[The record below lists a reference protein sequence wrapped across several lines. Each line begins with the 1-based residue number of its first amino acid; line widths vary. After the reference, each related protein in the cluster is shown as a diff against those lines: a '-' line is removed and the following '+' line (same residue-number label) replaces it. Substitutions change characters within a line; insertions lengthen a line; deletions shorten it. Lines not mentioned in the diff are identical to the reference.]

1 MPEVS
6 QDTLLY
12 AAGGLFALALLLL
25 VVSLRLFRRS
35 RRDVFWRRRREAG
48 QRGWRLFLLAFV
60 LFAVSGITCASTLVI
75 SAMRQ
80 ESPPD
85 ETPIAGWGAGSTP
98 LAVPSQPALAL
109 EAVAAT
115 TPLDLIVTPAAP
127 AAVASPTGPG
137 VIPPS
142 ETATMQSAL
151 LPTNTPVPPVTV
163 IVTVIATPGDTP
175 TQTPFPTYTPNAPP
189 LVAAVTPRPD
199 ARLQITALDDEVSAT
214 LSPVSPASSFPA
226 GTERV
231 YLFVSFE
238 NMTQGVLWR
247 RELYRDD
254 ELVETSSYLWGLPT
268 SGRTSFFVGSD
279 PGFAPGRYEV
289 RLYLGEATSPASH
302 ALFTITAP
310 DVG

>member
-6 QDTLLY
+6 QDTLLC
-12 AAGGLFALALLLL
+12 AAGGLFVLALLLL
-25 VVSLRLFRRS
+25 LVSLRLFRRS

-80 ESPPD
+80 ESPPED
-85 ETPIAGWGAGSTP
+85 TLTAEGVASSTP
-98 LAVPSQPALAL
+98 SAEPGQPALAL
-109 EAVAAT
+109 EATAT
-115 TPLDLIVTPAAP
+115 TTSIDMNLTLAAP
-127 AAVASPTGPG
+127 AAVASPTSPG

-142 ETATMQSAL
+142 ETETMSSAV
-151 LPTNTPVPPVTV
+151 LPTNTPIPPVTV

-175 TQTPFPTYTPNAPP
+175 THTPFPTYTPNAPP
-189 LVAAVTPRPD
+189 LVAVATPRPD

-214 LSPVSPASSFPA
+214 LAPINPANSFPA
-226 GTERV
+226 GTERI

-254 ELVETSSYLWGLPT
+254 ELIETSSYLWGLPT

-289 RLYLGEATSPASH
+289 RLYLSEATSPASH
-302 ALFTITAP
+302 ALFTITAS
-310 DVG
+310 DAE

>member
-1 MPEVS
+1 MLEVS

-12 AAGGLFALALLLL
+12 AAGGLFALAALLL

-48 QRGWRLFLLAFV
+48 QRGWRLFLIAFV
-60 LFAVSGITCASTLVI
+60 LFTVSGITCASTLVI
-75 SAMRQ
+75 SAMRK
-80 ESPPD
+80 EASPG
-85 ETPIAGWGAGSTP
+85 ETPVTGLATDDTSLTATTQAIA
-98 LAVPSQPALAL
+98 ALDS
-109 EAVAAT
+109 VAAT
-115 TPLDLIVTPAAP
+115 TPAEMLETPTAP
-127 AAVASPTGPG
+127 ALVISPTGPG
-137 VIPPS
+137 AAQPS
-142 ETATMQSAL
+142 VTATMPSVV
-151 LPTNTPVPPVTV
+151 LPTNTPPPAETVVV
-163 IVTVIATPGDTP
+163 IVTATPGNTP
-175 TQTPFPTYTPNAPP
+175 THTPFPTYTPNAPP
-189 LVAAVTPRPD
+189 LVAAATPRPD

-214 LSPVSPASSFPA
+214 LAPVNPANSFPA

-268 SGRTSFFVGSD
+268 SGRTSLFVGSD

-289 RLYLGEATSPASH
+289 RLYLDNATSPASH
-302 ALFTITAP
+302 ALFTITAS
-310 DVG
+310 GAG

>member
-12 AAGGLFALALLLL
+12 AAGGLFALAALLL

-48 QRGWRLFLLAFV
+48 QRGWRLFLIAFV
-60 LFAVSGITCASTLVI
+60 LFTVSGITCASTLVI
-75 SAMRQ
+75 SAMRK
-80 ESPPD
+80 EASPD
-85 ETPIAGWGAGSTP
+85 ETPVTALATGHTP
-98 LAVPSQPALAL
+98 LAVPTQAIAALDS
-109 EAVAAT
+109 VTAT
-115 TPLDLIVTPAAP
+115 TPADTLVTPAAP
-127 AAVASPTGPG
+127 AGIASPTGPG
-137 VIPPS
+137 VVPPS
-142 ETATMQSAL
+142 ATATMPSAV
-151 LPTNTPVPPVTV
+151 LPTNTPLPPETV
-163 IVTVIATPGDTP
+163 VVIVIATPGNTP
-175 TQTPFPTYTPNAPP
+175 THTPFPTYTPNAPP

-214 LSPVSPASSFPA
+214 LAPVNPANSFPV

-231 YLFVSFE
+231 YLFVAFE

-279 PGFAPGRYEV
+279 PGFTPGRYEV
-289 RLYLGEATSPASH
+289 RLYLDEAASPASH
-302 ALFTITAP
+302 ALFTITAS
-310 DVG
+310 DAG